1 MEPTSTSPHFDLNS
15 LLNLQ
20 NAYITNYDKGVEGTS
35 ITDLNNKLNDIYDN
49 VQKSQIGANST
60 LLNQNT
66 VNNILETESQRLI
79 DKKKNI
85 DLAVQGQKRMIN
97 LNENY
102 KMRYAAYTHI
112 VIVFVIMVILA
123 ITVTLMSQY
132 FTFIPGAIYILLY
145 IIIISYGL
153 VHMYILYNGL
163 SKRNPTNYNEILISA
178 PDVGLGSPA
187 GANSSGVGDDYTN
200 ALGPFYNCVG
210 QNCCSQG
217 VIWSPV
223 SGCSLYASPSAASPA
238 PAAA

>member
-1 MEPTSTSPHFDLNS
+1 MSTSSTSPHFDLKS
-15 LLNLQ
+15 FLDVQ
-20 NAYITNYDKGVEGTS
+20 KGYVTNYNDD
-35 ITDLNNKLNDIYDN
+35 TDAAAISNINSNLETISKTVKD
-49 VQKSQIGANST
+49 SQIGANST

-163 SKRNPTNYNEILISA
+163 SKRNPTNYNEIIISA

-187 GANSSGVGDDYTN
+187 SANSSGVGDEYTN

-210 QNCCSQG
+210 QNCCSKG

-238 PAAA
+238 PAAV

>member
-1 MEPTSTSPHFDLNS
+1 MAPPSPSPRFDLNS
-15 LLNLQ
+15 LLDLQ
-20 NAYITNYDKGVEGTS
+20 KAYVTNYNKD
-35 ITDLNNKLNDIYDN
+35 TDEVAIKAINNGLSGIKTAID
-49 VQKSQIGANST
+49 KSQLDANST

-66 VNNILETESQRLI
+66 VNTILETESKRLN
-79 DKKKNI
+79 DKKNNI
-85 DLAVQGQKRMIN
+85 DLAIQGQKRMIN

-102 KMRYAAYTHI
+102 KLRYAAYTHI

-123 ITVTLMSQY
+123 IMVTLMSQY

-163 SKRNPTNYNEILISA
+163 SKRNPTNYNEIILPP

-187 GANSSGVGDDYTN
+187 SANASGVSDDYTG

-210 QNCCSQG
+210 QNCCAKG

-238 PAAA
+238 PAAV